1 MAATIV
7 QPLLLQLLR
16 DDISRHVDHAFVN
29 INGQPQTFPIFKT
42 DVNGMRLTIYI
53 YLDDTVQG
61 NIQSFSLMDSTGNTL
76 AIKPVSVTKVETGL
90 LIAFEFE
97 VKVEVKA

>member
-1 MAATIV
+1 VGATIV

-16 DDISRHVDHAFVN
+16 DDVSRHVDHALVY
-29 INGQPQTFPIFKT
+29 IDGQPQTFPIFKT
-42 DVNGMRLTIYI
+42 DINGMRLTKYI

-76 AIKPVSVTKVETGL
+76 ANKPVLITKVETGL

-97 VKVEVKA
+97 VKVEVTA